1 MKKIIFF
8 MFVVFTIASAN
19 ANIYVE
25 LTKNNYSQYYV
36 KIGDEYMETKYT
48 TSGSWVMVT
57 VNGISLKSPN
67 FKELEEL
74 IFFLK
79 MKNAKLV
86 TKKSLNVFEVVK

>member
-25 LTKNNYSQYYV
+25 LTKSNYSQYYV

-74 IFFLK
+74 VFFLK